1 MFLHIDCNTFFAS
14 CEVATDPTLKGR
26 PVVVSNDNDVG
37 GGVILALTP
46 EAKALGL
53 KRGVPL
59 FKVRKQLERD
69 GVVVCQADHK
79 KYHRISQ
86 QVMNAVQKQDIVL
99 DFVQYSVDEFFGV
112 LPLDNPD
119 ELEYYTRKVMDNIT
133 SSTGIPVGCGCST
146 TYTLAKVATGFAKR
160 YPAYH
165 GVCVLPPEKR
175 EKALALVPVGDV
187 WGVGRK
193 LRPQLMQLGI
203 ETARDWANRSEEEMS
218 HVLST
223 PALRTYHELR
233 GVPSIT
239 LHTKERQKSIMQSHT
254 FGRMVEDKEA
264 LRGHLLRFAERCC
277 ISLRA
282 QKSLCSHIDIFLS
295 TNRYRDDM
303 PQYRN
308 GHGCHLTEST
318 ADTPTVLNVV
328 AALFDEVYRPGFAY
342 KQAGVILSGIVAD
355 EGRQLDLFTVG
366 TDERHRRLMAVA
378 DRLNHKFGEN
388 TVHFTS

>member
-119 ELEYYTRKVMDNIT
+119 ELEHYTRKVMDNIT

-175 EKALALVPVGDV
+175 EKA
-187 WGVGRK
+187 
-193 LRPQLMQLGI
+193 
-203 ETARDWANRSEEEMS
+203 
-218 HVLST
+218 
-223 PALRTYHELR
+223 
-233 GVPSIT
+233 
-239 LHTKERQKSIMQSHT
+239 
-254 FGRMVEDKEA
+254 
-264 LRGHLLRFAERCC
+264 
-277 ISLRA
+277 
-282 QKSLCSHIDIFLS
+282 
-295 TNRYRDDM
+295 
-303 PQYRN
+303 
-308 GHGCHLTEST
+308 
-318 ADTPTVLNVV
+318 
-328 AALFDEVYRPGFAY
+328 
-342 KQAGVILSGIVAD
+342 
-355 EGRQLDLFTVG
+355 
-366 TDERHRRLMAVA
+366 
-378 DRLNHKFGEN
+378 
-388 TVHFTS
+388 

>member
-14 CEVATDPTLKGR
+14 CEVATNPSLAGR
-26 PVVVSNDNDVG
+26 PVVVANDNEVG
-37 GGVILALTP
+37 GGIILALTP

-86 QVMNAVQKQDIVL
+86 QVMRAVQEQEIVL

-112 LPLDNPD
+112 LPLDDPQ
-119 ELEYYTRKVMDNIT
+119 ELEHYTRIVKDNIT
-133 SSTGIPVGCGCST
+133 STTGIPVGCGCST
-146 TYTLAKVATGFAKR
+146 TYTLAKVATSFAKH

-203 ETARDWANRSEEEMS
+203 ETARDWANRDEEEMAR
-218 HVLST
+218 VLST
-223 PALRTYHELR
+223 TALRTYHELQ
-233 GVPSIT
+233 GIPSIT
-239 LHTKERQKSIMQSHT
+239 LQTKERQKSIMQSHT
-254 FGRMVEDKEA
+254 FGRMIEERDL
-264 LRGHLLRFAERCC
+264 LRSHLRRFAERCC
-277 ISLRA
+277 VTLRA
-282 QKSLCSHIDIFLS
+282 QNSLCSHVDIFLS

-308 GHGCHLTEST
+308 GSGCRLSKATD
-318 ADTPTVLNVV
+318 DTSMVLKAVDR
-328 AALFDEVYRPGFAY
+328 LFDEVYRPGYAY
-342 KQAGVILSGIVAD
+342 KQAGVILSGIQGD
-355 EGRQLDLFTVG
+355 EGRQLDLFTYSS
-366 TDERHRRLMAVA
+366 DERHRRLMAVA
-378 DRLNHKFGEN
+378 DTLNRKFGAN
-388 TVHFTS
+388 TVRFTS

>member
-14 CEVATDPTLKGR
+14 CEVASDPTLKGR
-26 PVVVSNDNDVG
+26 PVVVANDNDVG

-59 FKVRKQLERD
+59 FKVRRQLERD
-69 GVVVCQADHK
+69 GVVICQADHK

-112 LPLDNPD
+112 LPLDDPD
-119 ELEYYTRKVMDNIT
+119 ELEHYSRKVMDNII

-146 TYTLAKVATGFAKR
+146 TYTLAKVATGFAKH

-175 EKALALVPVGDV
+175 EQALALVPVGDV

-233 GVPSIT
+233 GIPSIT

-254 FGRMVEDKEA
+254 FGRMVEDKDV
-264 LRGHLLRFAERCC
+264 LRGHVLRFAERCC

-282 QKSLCSHIDIFLS
+282 QKSLCSHVDIFLS

-308 GHGCHLTEST
+308 GHGRHLTEPT
-318 ADTPTVLNVV
+318 ADTPAVLNVV
-328 AALFDEVYRPGFAY
+328 AGLFEEVYRSGFAY

-366 TDERHRRLMAVA
+366 NDERHRRLMAVA
-378 DRLNHKFGEN
+378 DCINRKFGEN